1 MPRVLTS
8 RHLRVFATVMKS
20 RSLAEAALKLGVS
33 EPAVSKVLRLLERE
47 TGVALFDRSGGRLRP
62 TAAAKQWLPHANRA
76 AQQLDFAL
84 DMAYQLERGKQRRV
98 TIAAHAP
105 PLIAIVPQAVS
116 RLRREMPDV
125 EVDLRVET
133 PHDTLELVA
142 HQEIDVGVTNQPL
155 PQSASNLELCER
167 RTISEDL
174 LVAALPPGHRLAG
187 RALVRPDDLQG
198 ETLIALPDDSPTTI
212 LVEATLAESG
222 VRARAP
228 VLARNSLAA
237 CALVREEV
245 GIALINPLL
254 LASGIFSEIVVRPFR
269 PRIVLW
275 TEVYYSAVRPLSP
288 EAAALVRHVA
298 AVAADLEG
306 RTSFGAPGRRH
317 RGSAPAA

>member
-8 RHLRVFATVMKS
+8 RHLRVFAAVMKS

-33 EPAVSKVLRLLERE
+33 EAAVSKLLRLLEQE
-47 TGVALFDRSGGRLRP
+47 TGVALFDRSAGRLRP
-62 TAAAKQWLPHANRA
+62 TAAARQWLPHAQRA

-84 DMAYQLERGKQRRV
+84 GMAYELGRGKRSRV

-105 PLIAIVPQAVS
+105 PLIAIVPQAIK
-116 RLRREMPDV
+116 RLRQDFPDV

-142 HQEIDVGVTNQPL
+142 HQEVDLGVTNQPL
-155 PQSASNLELCER
+155 PQSASNLDLCER
-167 RTISEDL
+167 RTVSEDL

-187 RALVRPDDLQG
+187 RSVVRPDDLHG

-212 LVEATLAESG
+212 LVEATLNEAG
-222 VRARAP
+222 VPVRAP

-237 CALVREEV
+237 CALVREAV

-254 LASGIFSEIVVRPFR
+254 LAKGIFPDIVLRPFR

-275 TEVYYSAVRPLSP
+275 TEVYYSAVRPLAP
-288 EAAALVRHVA
+288 EAAALVRQIESA
-298 AVAADLEG
+298 AADLKH
-306 RTSFGAPGRRH
+306 RTSVDGRVRVH
-317 RGSAPAA
+317 PRLPANG

>member
-8 RHLRVFATVMKS
+8 RHLRVFAAVMKS

-33 EPAVSKVLRLLERE
+33 EPAVSKILRLLERE

-62 TAAAKQWLPHANRA
+62 TAAARQWLPHANRA
-76 AQQLDFAL
+76 A
-84 DMAYQLERGKQRRV
+84 QRRV

-116 RLRREMPDV
+116 RLRLEMPDV

-174 LVAALPPGHRLAG
+174 LMAALPPGHRLAG

-212 LVEATLAESG
+212 LVEATLNESG
-222 VRARAP
+222 VRVRAP

-237 CALVREEV
+237 CALVREQV

-254 LASGIFSEIVVRPFR
+254 LAGGIFSDIVLRPFR

-275 TEVYYSAVRPLSP
+275 TEVYYSALRPLSP
-288 EAAALVRHVA
+288 EAAALV
-298 AVAADLEG
+298 
-306 RTSFGAPGRRH
+306 P
-317 RGSAPAA
+317 RGSRGGRYQGAGVVRCSRAAATPVIAPIWP